1 MKRKLFILLIAAL
14 FVLAAFAG
22 CAPVEETPAVPAETA
37 EPTPMPSD
45 KVEPIVFTYE
55 STDINGE
62 TVSVADLCAEYDL
75 TLVNFWATWCGP
87 CVSEMPHL
95 ASLYEEQKENGIGV
109 IGIWLDPENA
119 EDCEAILAGAGTTYP
134 VLKFDAAM
142 AEHIDLSAIPVS
154 IFLDKDGNMVGDS
167 VLGARDE
174 RKWISEIADR
184 LSMLETAE

>member
-37 EPTPMPSD
+37 APAPETD
-45 KVEPIVFTYE
+45 EPILFDYSGIDV
-55 STDINGE
+55 NGE
-62 TVSVADLCAEYDL
+62 EQSILDLCAEYDI

-109 IGIWLDPENA
+109 IGIWLDPENE
-119 EDCEAILAGAGTTYP
+119 EDCETILAGAGTTYP